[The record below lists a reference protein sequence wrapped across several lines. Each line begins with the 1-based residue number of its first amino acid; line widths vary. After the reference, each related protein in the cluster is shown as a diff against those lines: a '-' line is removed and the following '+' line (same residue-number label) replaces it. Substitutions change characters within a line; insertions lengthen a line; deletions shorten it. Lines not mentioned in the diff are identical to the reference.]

1 MSRPPSP
8 KIDRPKAGKEL
19 HMKYHKIRNVEK
31 TVCAAEQMIAYNI
44 AFRQH
49 ISYQSDFEQ
58 VNACDPEAGK
68 SFCEKLARNGLLMFR
83 KGYDYKPGKF
93 DEDAIFYS
101 LNAGLYGYLSKPFI
115 ASSYEAIGKAFPASL

>member
-1 MSRPPSP
+1 
-8 KIDRPKAGKEL
+8 
-19 HMKYHKIRNVEK
+19 MKYHKIRNVEK

-49 ISYQSDFEQ
+49 ISYQHDFDQ
-58 VNACDPEAGK
+58 VNACDPEAAK
-68 SFCEKLARNGLLMFR
+68 SYCEKLVHNGLSMFR
-83 KGYDYKPGKF
+83 RAPDYKPGKF

-115 ASSYEAIGKAFPASL
+115 AANYEAVGKAFPALL

>member
-8 KIDRPKAGKEL
+8 KIYRPQAGKEL
-19 HMKYHKIRNVEK
+19 DMKYHKIRNVEK
-31 TVCAAEQMIAYNI
+31 TVCAAEQKIAYNI
-44 AFRQH
+44 AFRH
-49 ISYQSDFEQ
+49 LAIYQSDFDQ

-68 SFCEKLARNGLLMFR
+68 SFCEKLARNGLLIFR

-93 DEDAIFYS
+93 DEDAILYS

-115 ASSYEAIGKAFPASL
+115 ASSYEDVGKAFPALL